1 MTHLAQVKK
10 MTTETT
16 TAPTTKELIAWLEGL
31 QGVAAFFTLNSTEV
45 KTRGRIQEIINRLKE
60 RADAS

>member
-1 MTHLAQVKK
+1 